1 MCDPDNFPR
10 ICSFGYEEAVVPGW
24 AIVEFPALSNAR
36 TLAAISKNQ
45 ILLIMKNILL
55 VFLLFF
61 SSYAFAQKVVL
72 ATYQY
77 AENNRLEN
85 IKPLASFLSDSLGI
99 EVAIKSYPTVHAFIE
114 GIQNDEVDIALIN
127 TFGYLLFETSKQKSR
142 MKPHA
147 VLKVKD
153 GAEDNYKTAFLAR
166 MDFPIDTITG
176 LKRVA
181 SNFNLG
187 LVAIGSTSGNLVPRL
202 KMSSIG
208 LETPEDMFK
217 TVEYCGNH
225 KNAVDLLLAGNID
238 ICAVGSTEYFSAM
251 ADTSKSKQIK
261 LLWLSSEIPLG
272 PVLLHERLSDPLK
285 EKIVTY
291 LLNLDKTSNNTLE
304 AIKAGWSEAKQA
316 EEFIR
321 IDRHYYDPFRGQFSN
336 KMAMERILTQFA
348 N

>member
-24 AIVEFPALSNAR
+24 AIVEFPALSNTR
-36 TLAAISKNQ
+36 TLAVIPDYQ
-45 ILLIMKNILL
+45 IVLIMKHILL
-55 VFLLFF
+55 VFFFFF

-77 AENNRLEN
+77 ADNNRLEN
-85 IKPLASFLSDSLGI
+85 IKPLASFLSDSLGFDI
-99 EVAIKSYPTVHAFIE
+99 EIKSYPTVHAFIE
-114 GIQNDEVDIALIN
+114 GIQRDEVDIALIN
-127 TFGYLLFETSKQKSR
+127 TFGYLLFETSNQKSR
-142 MKPHA
+142 MEPHA

-153 GAEDNYKTAFLAR
+153 GAENNYKTAFLAR

-176 LKRVA
+176 LKKVA
-181 SNFNLG
+181 SNFELG

-202 KMSSIG
+202 IMSSIG
-208 LETPEDMFK
+208 IETPENVFK

-251 ADTSKSKQIK
+251 ADSSKSRHIK

-272 PVLLHERLSDPLK
+272 PVLLHERLSNPMK
-285 EKIVTY
+285 EKIVAF
-291 LLNLDKTSNNTLE
+291 LLNLDKSSHDTLE

-316 EEFIR
+316 ETFIR
-321 IDRHYYDPFRGQFSN
+321 IDRRYYDPFRGQFSN